1 MQIDR
6 SLLVAPGGTN
16 SERRYGAGVEG
27 AEGLDQ
33 RAITAQYDRVAPLYR
48 ALSPLFLINPRLR
61 RKAMRA
67 MALRSGDDALEVGVG
82 SGRNLPYL
90 LDAVGPRGSV
100 TGVDLSPGMLAEA
113 RKLVDRRGAA
123 NVELIEASAATV
135 ELDRDF
141 DAVLFSLSYSVIPAE
156 VRPAALAR
164 AWERLR
170 PGGRLVVFD
179 GGIAR
184 TRLRPLLAPIVR
196 QLTKLGPGNPDTNPE
211 DDLARLGEVVSER
224 ALLDIYFVYTVTKR
238 ST

>member
-1 MQIDR
+1 M
-6 SLLVAPGGTN
+6 
-16 SERRYGAGVEG
+16 AGS
-27 AEGLDQ
+27 ASLDQ
-33 RAITAQYDRVAPLYR
+33 DAITAQYDRIAPFYR
-48 ALSPLFLINPRLR
+48 ALSPLFLINPGLR
-61 RKAMRA
+61 RQAVAA
-67 MALRSGDDALEVGVG
+67 MALHPGGDVLEVGVG

-100 TGVDLSPGMLAEA
+100 TGVDLSAGMLAEA
-113 RKLVDRRGAA
+113 RKLVDVRGAA

-170 PGGRLVVFD
+170 PGGRLVVLD

-184 TRLRPLLAPIVR
+184 TRLRPLIAPIVR
-196 QLTKLGPGNPDTNPE
+196 RLTKLGPGHPDTNPE
-211 DDLARLGEVVSER
+211 DDLARLGEVVSEP